1 MEPIDEIQNAKD
13 HINSIRSLRIVHD
26 TGTKGSNTDILERTL
41 EMYGQNHK
49 SSQDVWSAANK
60 ASVR

>member
-1 MEPIDEIQNAKD
+1 MEPIDPIQKAKA

-41 EMYGQNHK
+41 EMYGQDHK
-49 SSQDVWSAANK
+49 NFPACMECH
-60 ASVR
+60 